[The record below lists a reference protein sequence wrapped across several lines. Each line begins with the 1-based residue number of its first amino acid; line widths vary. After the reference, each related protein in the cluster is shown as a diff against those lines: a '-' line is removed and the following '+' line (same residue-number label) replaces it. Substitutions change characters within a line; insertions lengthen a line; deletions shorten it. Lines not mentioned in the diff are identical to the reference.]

1 MIGAI
6 LFAVILYVITTELW
20 LFVTRQSRR
29 AVLRRIKAAHYDLP
43 PLPVHPRIRPIEAAE
58 ETARHWM

>member
-20 LFVTRQSRR
+20 LFVTRQRR
-29 AVLRRIKAAHYDLP
+29 WAVFRKVASAARRFPAFGNDCANFDQAVDK
-43 PLPVHPRIRPIEAAE
+43 
-58 ETARHWM
+58 MG

>member
-20 LFVTRQSRR
+20 LFVTRQRRR
-29 AVLRRIKAAHYDLP
+29 AVLRKVSSAAR
-43 PLPVHPRIRPIEAAE
+43 PLPAA
-58 ETARHWM
+58 RQ

>member
-20 LFVTRQSRR
+20 LFVTRQRRR
-29 AVLRRIKAAHYDLP
+29 AALRKVSSAARRFP
-43 PLPVHPRIRPIEAAE
+43 PLWHHIK
-58 ETARHWM
+58 TGQG